1 MTPRGKKLLEN
12 YVRKTVRRMLKE
24 SELPGGLSQAEYN
37 KIVTNAARSF
47 DKDLRGRGEGVLLVD
62 ENRGI
67 YLPKIFGD
75 MVGISLNPK
84 DEYYHDDFDQ
94 LISDISDKMKN
105 GYLQQ
110 DGDLWAYPNDYE
122 RDEQEW

>member
-24 SELPGGLSQAEYN
+24 AELPGGLSQAEYN

-47 DKDLRGRGEGVLLVD
+47 DKDLQGRGEGVLLVD

-122 RDEQEW
+122 RDAQEW